1 VEQNASIVTLVIPSQ
16 IGFEKIAMS
25 LVQYLAADM
34 GLSQEKVEGLKTA
47 LAEACINAME
57 HGNRFNFNLDIEIKF
72 IQHPCKL
79 EIIVKD
85 LGIGGRISLSNEEPD
100 IYAKISGEKSKRGWG
115 IFLIKNLVDEVEID
129 TLSKQEN
136 IVRMVSYLESNECS
150 NVD

>member
-1 VEQNASIVTLVIPSQ
+1 VTLIIPSQ
-16 IGFEKIAMS
+16 IGLEKIALS

-57 HGNRFNFNLDIEIKF
+57 HGNRFNVNLDIEIKF
-72 IQHPCKL
+72 IQHSCKL

-85 LGIGGRISLSNEEPD
+85 SGIGGRISLSTEEPD
-100 IYAKISGEKSKRGWG
+100 IYAQISGDKSKRGWG
-115 IFLIKNLVDEVEID
+115 IFLIKNLVDEFEIE
-129 TLSKQEN
+129 TLPKQGN
-136 IVRMVSYLESNECS
+136 IVRMVSYIESMGEEV